1 MLPSHKTR
9 IVATI
14 GPASDVPDVLE
25 AMIRAGLNVA
35 RLNFSH
41 GRFEEHAARIDR
53 LRAAAATAGRE
64 IALLADLP
72 GPKMRIGEL
81 ETEPIELAN
90 GQPFTL
96 TTDEIIGNE
105 TRASVSFAR
114 LPQAVKPGDR
124 LLLNDGL
131 VQILVQE
138 VSGPEVRCEVQV
150 GGELRS
156 RKGLNLPGI
165 DLGISAF
172 TDRDRECLAFALEH
186 GADIISQSFVE
197 SRADIRA
204 VREAARE
211 LGHEPFVIAK
221 VERAGALDR
230 VDEILDE
237 ADGIMV
243 ARGDLGVEVPVERIA
258 VLQKDLVRR
267 AAVRG
272 RPVITATQMLESMT
286 HSRQPT
292 RAEATDVA
300 NVILDGTDA
309 VMLSGESA
317 IGDYPIEAVATL
329 ARIAAA
335 TEPHRPRFDLWDR
348 LRSLSPD
355 ANLDVPDLLSL
366 GIEAVMGASKAAA
379 VVVPTRR
386 GTMARRISRFRLP
399 VWIAAASPDLQVCRR
414 LLLSYGV
421 EPVHLQE
428 ARTDWSAFAREWVN
442 KEGLPGR
449 LAILVTGPSEQDPG
463 ANSRMELLELEAS

>member
-1 MLPSHKTR
+1 MD
-9 IVATI
+9 IV
-14 GPASDVPDVLE
+14 
-25 AMIRAGLNVA
+25 
-35 RLNFSH
+35 
-41 GRFEEHAARIDR
+41 
-53 LRAAAATAGRE
+53 
-64 IALLADLP
+64 
-72 GPKMRIGEL
+72 
-81 ETEPIELAN
+81 
-90 GQPFTL
+90 
-96 TTDEIIGNE
+96 
-105 TRASVSFAR
+105 
-114 LPQAVKPGDR
+114 
-124 LLLNDGL
+124 
-131 VQILVQE
+131 
-138 VSGPEVRCEVQV
+138 
-150 GGELRS
+150 
-156 RKGLNLPGI
+156 
-165 DLGISAF
+165 
-172 TDRDRECLAFALEH
+172 
-186 GADIISQSFVE
+186 SQSFVE

-211 LGHEPFVIAK
+211 LGYEPFVIAK
-221 VERAGALDR
+221 VERVGALER
-230 VDEILDE
+230 IDEIIDE

-267 AAVRG
+267 AVIRG

-300 NVILDGTDA
+300 NAILDGTDA

-335 TEPHRPRFDLWDR
+335 TEPHRSRFDLWDK

-379 VVVPTRR
+379 VVVPTRT
-386 GTMARRISRFRLP
+386 GTTARRISRFRLP
-399 VWIAAASPDLQVCRR
+399 VWVAAASPDLQVCRR

-421 EPVHLQE
+421 EPIHLGDRQ
-428 ARTDWSAFAREWVN
+428 ADWSAFARDWTR
-442 KEGLPGR
+442 KEGVAGH

-463 ANSRMELLELEAS
+463 ANCRMELLELEAS